1 MLEALATRAEDEA
14 RRLCGAVVF
23 YSRLP
28 APKRWLGD
36 PVLLGQSARYFPVVG
51 LIVGA
56 LAAATWYAAAA
67 VLSQELAVALALGVG
82 VWMTGA
88 FHEDGLADTVDG
100 LGGAWERD
108 DALRIMKD
116 SRVGTYGVLALIF
129 ALGFKYLALVQV
141 PAAFVPATL
150 LLAHGAGRVV
160 AVSFMHTHAYVRAVG
175 KSTPAVTKL
184 GLGDLAF
191 ATLAGLTPLLL
202 LPLGAVLLLI
212 PLALVRWYFSRLL
225 ERRLGGYTG
234 DCLGAVEQL
243 GEVAVYLTMAAAPWA
258 YFS

>member
-1 MLEALATRAEDEA
+1 MLEVLATRAEEEA
-14 RRLCGAVVF
+14 RRLCGALVF
-23 YSRLP
+23 YSRIP

-36 PVLLGQSARYFPVVG
+36 PVVLGQSARYFPVVG

-67 VLSQELAVALALGVG
+67 VLSPELAVALALGVG
-82 VWMTGA
+82 VWVTGA

-129 ALGFKYLALVQV
+129 ALGSKYLALVQV
-141 PAAFVPATL
+141 PAAYVPATL

-160 AVSFMHTHAYVRAVG
+160 ALSFMHTHAYVREVG
-175 KSTPAVTKL
+175 KSAPAVTKL
-184 GLGDLAF
+184 GPRDLAF

-202 LPLGAVLLLI
+202 MPLGAVLLLLI

-258 YFS
+258 SL